1 MKPSPP
7 AEARTGSMWDA
18 SFTIGSYSLL
28 TGIVDL
34 PVPNSHPSSTL
45 IILLEPYLRLRKLA
59 ANHRGQGSLAF
70 MAISGYRARL
80 FPDSRRS
87 FAFAFSRL
95 TRFLRFSFFPTHA
108 VLFPDSRLSFF
119 PTHAVLFPDSRISF
133 FPTHAFP
140 FSRLTPSFF
149 PTHAVLSPDSRRP
162 FS

>member
-1 MKPSPP
+1 
-7 AEARTGSMWDA
+7 MWDA
-18 SFTIGSYSLL
+18 SFTVGSYSLL

-87 FAFAFSRL
+87 FS
-95 TRFLRFSFFPTHA
+95 
-108 VLFPDSRLSFF
+108 
-119 PTHAVLFPDSRISF
+119 
-133 FPTHAFP
+133 
-140 FSRLTPSFF
+140 
-149 PTHAVLSPDSRRP
+149 
-162 FS
+162 

>member
-1 MKPSPP
+1 MRACCRQTFRRRTGGTETGKSPERQNENE
-7 AEARTGSMWDA
+7 ACDAAALERAATVNTKRTVSEARTGSMWDA

-87 FAFAFSRL
+87 FS
-95 TRFLRFSFFPTHA
+95 
-108 VLFPDSRLSFF
+108 
-119 PTHAVLFPDSRISF
+119 
-133 FPTHAFP
+133 
-140 FSRLTPSFF
+140 
-149 PTHAVLSPDSRRP
+149 
-162 FS
+162 